1 MDRIVKDSSI
11 WIDESAQRLMYTK
24 DTAVRIGMV
33 KEVKTVGKLNERAY
47 VVEVFERG
55 NYMPVMCTQ
64 LVKFGGIY
72 NYEEFSDRGYE
83 PNRTDTARG
92 VYAVSPGDTVLVVY
106 VNGDSR
112 EGVIIGSLR
121 HEGRKPVIGPKD
133 GIAYVSEFNGINT
146 QINNDGEYTF
156 TFKGQPKNIAKL
168 NDPVSGKPIPAPD
181 YDKEV
186 GTTYYKFDKTGGWTI
201 SDNATKDPQSIKTD
215 KKSGK
220 IIVTSGKIVLTMD
233 KNSET
238 TSLQTKNTTITS
250 TEKITGKT
258 KQWEMDATTHTK
270 IRSPKI
276 AIGSG
281 GVELLDKITKLVDML
296 GNLTIISPVG
306 PCALMKA
313 SPQWGQVEEVKAAIN
328 SIKGSL

>member
-11 WIDESAQRLMYTK
+11 WRDESAQRLMYTK

-55 NYMPVMCTQ
+55 NYIPVMCTQ

-83 PNRTDTARG
+83 PNKTDTARG
-92 VYAVSPGDTVLVVY
+92 VYAVSPGDTVLVAY
-106 VNGDSR
+106 INGDSR

-133 GIAYVSEFNGINT
+133 GIAYASEFNGINI

-201 SDNATKDPQSIKTD
+201 SDNATKDPQSIKID

-258 KQWEMDATTHTK
+258 KQWEMDAATHTK